1 MAWILHTNLPSR
13 EILEILRDLIFLSGL
28 ILACTAPRFADRIFG
43 RIEEFGSR
51 LAERKLLA
59 IFSLAMAAIV
69 IRLSLLWLYPIP
81 FPRIHDE
88 FSYLLAG
95 DTFAHGRLTNPPH
108 PMWIFFDTIHVNQN
122 PTYMS
127 KYPPAQGAVLA
138 LGQLMGHPWLGVLLS
153 TGAMCG
159 AVLWMLQGWFP
170 PRWALLGGTLVLL
183 RLGVLS
189 YWMNSYWGGSVAA
202 IGGALVVGALPR
214 LIRRWRARDS
224 LVLGLGAVVLANS
237 RPFEG
242 FFLCVPVL
250 VVVLARLWGR
260 RGPSLKVSLSRV
272 VVPLLLIGALG
283 GSFIGYYNWRGTGSA
298 LLAPYM
304 VNERTYFSLPAFTWQ
319 AAKPAIHYANPQFD
333 EFYNDYCR
341 RIWSQQ
347 RITGLSSG
355 VGVTFRT
362 VKASIYFFL
371 WPELCLPLL
380 ALPWILRDRRV
391 RFLMIQAAI
400 CLFALMLVTWFSP
413 HYLGPLTATAFALV
427 LQGMRHVRL
436 WHFGGRPVGVGLT
449 RMAVLS
455 AAILAPFNQIGEM
468 TPFEKPDDI
477 AYRVRFIDQL
487 DHMPGKHLVVVRYSP
502 QHYVLREWV
511 YNSADIDNSKVV
523 WAREIP
529 GVSLQ
534 PLFDYFRGRQV
545 WLVEPDSTPP
555 RLTPYAAAA
564 P

>member
-1 MAWILHTNLPSR
+1 MSWILQTYFPAR
-13 EILEILRDLIFLSGL
+13 EIYRDLVFLGAL
-28 ILACTAPRFADRIFG
+28 ILFFLVPRFGDRIFR

-51 LAERKLLA
+51 LAERKAPA

-69 IRLSLLWLYPIP
+69 IRLCLLWWYPVP

-95 DTFAHGRLTNPPH
+95 DTFAHGRLTNPTH
-108 PMWIFFDTIHVNQN
+108 PMWLFFDTIHVNQH

-138 LGQLMGHPWLGVLLS
+138 LGQLMGCPWLGVLLS

-183 RLGVLS
+183 RLAIFS

-214 LIRRWRARDS
+214 LIRHWRARDS
-224 LVLGLGAVVLANS
+224 LALGLGAVVLLNS

-260 RGPSLKVSLSRV
+260 RRPSFKVTLSRV
-272 VVPLLLIGALG
+272 VVPLLLIGVLG
-283 GSFIGYYNWRGTGSA
+283 GSFIAYYNWRGTGNA
-298 LLAPYM
+298 LLAPYA

-319 AAKPAIHYANPQFD
+319 TPKPALHYANPQFD
-333 EFYNDYCR
+333 KFYNDYCR
-341 RIWSQQ
+341 MIWSQ
-347 RITGLSSG
+347 RHISGISSAMR
-355 VGVTFRT
+355 VVFDTA
-362 VKASIYFFL
+362 KQSIYFFL

-380 ALPWILRDRRV
+380 ALPWVLRDRRV
-391 RFLMIQAAI
+391 RFLAVQAAVG
-400 CLFALMLVTWFSP
+400 LAALLLAAWFAP
-413 HYLGPLTATAFALV
+413 HYLAPLTATGFALI
-427 LQGMRHVRL
+427 LQGMRHMRL
-436 WHFGGRPVGVGLT
+436 WHFGGRPVGIGLS
-449 RMAVLS
+449 RVVVLL
-455 AAILAPFNQIGEM
+455 AAILAPFNQVGEM
-468 TPFEKPDDI
+468 TPFQKPDPI
-477 AYRVRFIDQL
+477 AYRVQFIDQL
-487 DHMPGKHLVVVRYSP
+487 DRIPGDHLVVVRYSP

-511 YNSADIDNSKVV
+511 YNSADIDDSKVV

-534 PLFDYFRGRQV
+534 PLLDYFRGRQV

-555 RLTPYAAAA
+555 RLTSYAAAA